1 MNPCPLPAPLLRSCD
16 SLNRLLDLLQP
27 LMLLALRS
35 YIAWIF
41 FKSGLTKI
49 DDWDTTIALFTD
61 EYSVPGLPPALAAV
75 MGTAGELLLPPL
87 LAMGLGTRLAAL
99 GLFAVNAMALI
110 SYPALFE
117 FDCPA
122 AVQSH
127 LYWGTAL
134 LLIAAFGPGRVSLDR
149 LLHTRLHTRL
159 RGTD

>member
-1 MNPCPLPAPLLRSCD
+1 MTPCPLPAPLLRHCEN
-16 SLNRLLDLLQP
+16 LNRLLDLLQP
-27 LMLLALRS
+27 MLLLALRV
-35 YIAWIF
+35 YIAWVF

-49 DDWDTTIALFTD
+49 DDWNTTIALFTD

-75 MGTAGELLLPPL
+75 MGTAGELVLPPL
-87 LAMGLGTRLAAL
+87 LAVGLGTRLAAL

-127 LYWGTAL
+127 LYWGMTL
-134 LLIAAFGPGRVSLDR
+134 LLIAAFGPGRLSLDR
-149 LLHTRLHTRL
+149 LLYARL
-159 RGTD
+159 RGTA